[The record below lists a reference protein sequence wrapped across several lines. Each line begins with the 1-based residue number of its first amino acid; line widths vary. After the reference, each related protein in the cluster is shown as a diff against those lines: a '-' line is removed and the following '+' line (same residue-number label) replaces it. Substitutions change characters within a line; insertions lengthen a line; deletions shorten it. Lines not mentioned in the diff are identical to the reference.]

1 MKKTSKSYPRIVRS
15 GSARVRVRQYQ
26 NKGHTYY
33 RVEWWLGGRRCT
45 EQHRTE
51 ADALREAQTKATQ
64 LARGDVDSAQ
74 LRGTD
79 RLVYGRAVE
88 FLVGLDTKLDLAAAE
103 YAEARKALKAVPLST
118 AVDFWLKHH
127 PDGFQPIT
135 VREAVDQFLAA
146 SEAKGLRSRTLE
158 DYRSRLNRFAEAFQC
173 SLTSVSAGEFEKWIT
188 SVAKSAATHTNFRRV
203 CGTFFTFA
211 QQRRWIPAETNPVSA
226 VVGRKAARVE
236 TEVFSADEL
245 QRLLNAADPD
255 QLPTLLLGAFAGL
268 RVSETQRLRWE
279 NIKWDEDQIVVEA
292 SGAKTARRRT
302 VPICEALR
310 KWLLPISVKEGPIW
324 PHKGWAHAKRQQQLA
339 LDAGVAWKDNGLR
352 HSYIS
357 YRLAVTQN
365 ENVVALEAG
374 NSPTMIHQHYKA
386 LVSRREAARWFEA
399 VRPDQAT
406 QKVIP
411 IASAA

>member
-1 MKKTSKSYPRIVRS
+1 MKKTSKSYPLIVRS

-33 RVEWWLGGRRCT
+33 RVEWWLGGKRCT

-51 ADALREAQTKATQ
+51 ADAKREAQTKATQ

-79 RLVYGRAVE
+79 RLIYGRAVE
-88 FLVGLDTKLDLAAAE
+88 FLAGLGVNLDLAAAE
-103 YAEARKALKAVPLST
+103 YAEARKALKSIPLST
-118 AVDFWLKHH
+118 AVDFWLRHH
-127 PDGFQPIT
+127 PEGLQPVT
-135 VREAVDQFLAA
+135 VRQAVDQFLSNRSSA
-146 SEAKGLRSRTLE
+146 GLKARTLE

-188 SVAKSAATHTNFRRV
+188 SVAKSPVTHNNFRRV

-211 QQRRWIPAETNPVSA
+211 QQRRWIPAETNPAS
-226 VVGRKAARVE
+226 VVAGRKAARAE

-245 QRLLNAADPD
+245 QRLLNAADSD
-255 QLPTLLLGAFAGL
+255 LLPTLLLGAFAGL

-279 NIKWDEDQIVVEA
+279 NIKWDEDQMVVEA

-310 KWLLPISVKEGPIW
+310 EWLLPISVKAGPIW
-324 PHKGWAHAKRQQQLA
+324 ANKGWAHAKRQRKLA
-339 LDAGVAWKDNGLR
+339 LDAGVTWKSNGLR

-386 LVSRREAARWFEA
+386 LVSRREADRWFGLK
-399 VRPDQAT
+399 PDQAT
-406 QKVIP
+406 QKIIP
-411 IASAA
+411 IPSAA